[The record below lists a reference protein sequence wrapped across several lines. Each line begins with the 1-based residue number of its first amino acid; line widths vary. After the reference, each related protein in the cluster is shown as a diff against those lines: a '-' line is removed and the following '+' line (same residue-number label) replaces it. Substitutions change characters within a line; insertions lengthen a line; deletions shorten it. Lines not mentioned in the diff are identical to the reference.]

1 MPLYLL
7 AHVVLMAL
15 MVVLLVGG
23 VVFVR
28 LKRKGWFV
36 RHRALAAA
44 GALAGLAGA
53 LTMAITKHL
62 GGWPHLST
70 LHSKVALPAILLVLT
85 APVLGALFAGGRP
98 AFRLPHKAVGAVGLL
113 VSVAAAALGI
123 LMAIG

>member
-1 MPLYLL
+1 MPLYLI

-15 MVVLLVGG
+15 MVVVLGVG
-23 VVFVR
+23 VVFAH
-28 LKRKGWFV
+28 LKRKNWFAK
-36 RHRALAAA
+36 HRALAVT

-53 LTMAITKHL
+53 LTMAITKQL

-98 AFRLPHKAVGAVGLL
+98 AFRLPHKTVGAAGLL

-123 LMAIG
+123 LMAMR